1 MTEQTETVEHKQG
14 RPWTNLKTFSSFE
27 EADVLRKKCLSDTT
41 KHTKVKKQTTSTG
54 TEVFV
59 VKQRS
64 VEEEPVLQEKPV
76 RKNKKRD

>member
-1 MTEQTETVEHKQG
+1 MTEQTEVAEHKQG
-14 RPWTNLKTFSSFE
+14 RPWTNLKTFASFE
-27 EADVLRKKCLSDTT
+27 EADILRKKCLSDTT

-64 VEEEPVLQEKPV
+64 VEEESVVTDKPV
-76 RKNKKRD
+76 KKNKKKD